1 METKVISQAVF
12 TQREAYTTL
21 KTQSLDKQRFAF
33 FGNKLHAWA
42 EDTRAESDT
51 HVYWASNGCV
61 PKWNIKTGLYLK
73 RDASA
78 GCSYDKVKKTF
89 KWWYGKQAIISC
101 PMLVADMCQYFKTE
115 WFDSIPPSLR
125 VSCTNT
131 NLNKVLLGKITNP
144 RDLIKA
150 ILKTNPVMRGMNI
163 STEIL
168 WKYVNA
174 RGTANR
180 LQALSD
186 IMTVAKDPNHA
197 LEYMAT
203 ADYISFDT
211 QDLIKQ
217 AQMLN
222 RKIDFKWS
230 KSRMAEVHSEWTK
243 EIMDIEQEYVESTDY
258 EYVNELP
265 TNGSL
270 ELVTNSKDLYIE
282 GRLMSHCVYTNYASQ
297 VNDKSYF
304 VFKFTDRD
312 VRATVGITRYYD
324 HNNFVINQMHG
335 KHNKSIDQCHQDY
348 VKEWLDK
355 PEVQQWFKENYKTN
369 QLASPPEM
377 LWL

>member
-243 EIMDIEQEYVESTDY
+243 DIMDIEEEYVQGIDY

-265 TNGSL
+265 SNGSL
-270 ELVTNSKDLYIE
+270 ELITNSKDLYVE